1 MGLERIGKYQVVAK
15 IGEGAM
21 GEVYKA
27 RDPLLNRNVAIKTIS
42 ASLAAD
48 PQFKERFRREA
59 QSAASLNHPNIV
71 TVYEYGDDAGVTYI
85 AMEFLEGVD
94 LREAIRA
101 KALGHLGRKLEVM
114 EQISE
119 GVASAHAKG
128 IVHRDLKPGN
138 VHIQPSGHIKILDF
152 GLAKLGA
159 SELTRSGTV
168 MGTPHYMSPE
178 QLRGQKADARADVFS
193 LGAIFYEILSGQR
206 AFENQ
211 PMHEV
216 LARLRDREAVPLRK
230 RAPATPALLVDVV
243 ERAMAR
249 EPSNRFKD
257 AGELSRALVHARE
270 ELAGETLA
278 APLSP
283 EDASERTLLQ
293 SAGATILE
301 PRPKSRTSVIG
312 SSALDMGGHHE
323 PQRTMRPEATM
334 AAGPPTEIRSR
345 LGPLAVGAVVLAI
358 GAVAAVGFWLRQRT
372 VAPSGAG
379 ATAAPAA
386 QDQLGMITLDL
397 ANSKLELART
407 EYENHDYAAAAAS
420 AREALGLDPT
430 NADAKALVEQA
441 EKAQK
446 DLDAAVAEAR
456 AAAARGDTSSAT
468 AALGRVLALD
478 SRHPVAAELSQSL
491 NQSFRQQA
499 EDARRQTAASRAAA
513 DKLRASALPE
523 YVAAAKLTAE
533 ADGVFQREQFT
544 AAAQKYLASRDGFEA
559 ARRAA
564 ESRAAEAA
572 RAAEAVRLAEQAR
585 AEAARQASLNPQQ
598 PRPTYVPPAVTTTTL
613 PSARTQPS
621 AVPSI
626 APSLAPTAQP
636 TAVASASIPSPAAA
650 SASAAD
656 PRMAEIDR
664 VLTSYKHAYEALDV
678 AALRAVMDLSP
689 QQEKGLREAFKA
701 FKSYGLDI
709 TPIATSFEPDGR
721 ATVRVSRQDIING
734 QKRSPMRQVFV
745 LGRQGDGWRIV
756 SYSFEK

>member
-42 ASLAAD
+42 ASLSAD
-48 PQFKERFRREA
+48 PQFKARFVREA
-59 QSAASLNHPNIV
+59 QSAAQLNHPNIV
-71 TVYEYGDDAGVTYI
+71 TVYEFGEDAGVTYI

-152 GLAKLGA
+152 GLARLGA

-193 LGAIFYEILSGQR
+193 LGAIFYEILAGAR

-230 RAPATPALLVDVV
+230 RAPATPAPLVDIV

-293 SAGATILE
+293 AAGATILE
-301 PRPKSRTSVIG
+301 PRAKSRTTVIG
-312 SSALDMGGHHE
+312 TSALDVGGQHHE
-323 PQRTMRPEATM
+323 PHRTMRPEATM
-334 AAGPPTEIRSR
+334 AGGPATEVRRRVS
-345 LGPLAVGAVVLAI
+345 PLAVGAVALAL
-358 GAVAAVGFWLRQRT
+358 GGVVAAGFWLRQRNA
-372 VAPSGAG
+372 APSEPAV
-379 ATAAPAA
+379 TAPGV
-386 QDQLGMITLDL
+386 QDQYGMIAFDIIT
-397 ANSKLELART
+397 SKLELART
-407 EYENHDYAAAAAS
+407 DFENHDYAAAAAS
-420 AREALGLDPT
+420 AREALGYDKN
-430 NADAKALVEQA
+430 NADAKALLEKA

-456 AAAARGDTSSAT
+456 ASVARGDTKT
-468 AALGRVLALD
+468 AAAALERVLALD

-499 EDARRQTAASRAAA
+499 EDARRQTAGSRAAA
-513 DKLRASALPE
+513 DKQRASALPE
-523 YVAAAKLTAE
+523 YVAAAKLAAE
-533 ADGVFQREQFT
+533 ADAAFDREQFT
-544 AAAQKYLASRDGFEA
+544 PAAQKYLASRDGFEA

-564 ESRAAEAA
+564 ESRAVEAA
-572 RAAEAVRLAEQAR
+572 RVAEATRLAEQAR
-585 AEAARQASLNPQQ
+585 AEAAARQATLNQQ
-598 PRPTYVPPAVTTTTL
+598 LPRPTYAPPPVTTTTV
-613 PSARTQPS
+613 PSVRTQPP
-621 AVPSI
+621 ATPSI
-626 APSLAPTAQP
+626 APSLSPTTSPTAAA
-636 TAVASASIPSPAAA
+636 TASPAAA
-650 SASAAD
+650 ASTSTAD

-678 AALRAVMDLSP
+678 SALRAVMDLSP
-689 QQEKGLREAFKA
+689 QQEKGLRDAFKA

-709 TPIATSFEPDGR
+709 TPVSTTFEGDGR

>member
-119 GVASAHAKG
+119 GVASAHARG

-230 RAPATPALLVDVV
+230 RAPATPALLVDIV

-249 EPSNRFKD
+249 DPGNRFKD
-257 AGELSRALVHARE
+257 AGEMSRALVHARE

>member
-94 LREAIRA
+94 LREAIRT

-407 EYENHDYAAAAAS
+407 EYENHDYAAAAGS

>member
-48 PQFKERFRREA
+48 PQFKERFKREA

-71 TVYEYGDDAGVTYI
+71 TVYEYGDDGGVTYI

>member
-42 ASLAAD
+42 GSLAAD
-48 PQFKERFRREA
+48 PQFKERFKREA

-119 GVASAHAKG
+119 GVASAHARG

-178 QLRGQKADARADVFS
+178 QLRGLKADARADVFS

-216 LARLRDREAVPLRK
+216 LARLRDREPVPLRK
-230 RAPATPALLVDVV
+230 RAPATPALLVDIV

-249 EPSNRFKD
+249 EPGNRFKD

-293 SAGATILE
+293 AAGATIIE

-312 SSALDMGGHHE
+312 SSALDVGGHHE

-334 AAGPPTEIRSR
+334 AAGPATEIGRRPS
-345 LGPLAVGAVVLAI
+345 PLAVGAVVLAL

-372 VAPSGAG
+372 AAPSGGA

-407 EYENHDYAAAAAS
+407 EYENHDYAAAAGS

-430 NADAKALVEQA
+430 STDAKALVEQA

-456 AAAARGDTSSAT
+456 AAAARGDTSTAT
-468 AALGRVLALD
+468 
-478 SRHPVAAELSQSL
+478 
-491 NQSFRQQA
+491 
-499 EDARRQTAASRAAA
+499 
-513 DKLRASALPE
+513 
-523 YVAAAKLTAE
+523 
-533 ADGVFQREQFT
+533 
-544 AAAQKYLASRDGFEA
+544 
-559 ARRAA
+559 
-564 ESRAAEAA
+564 
-572 RAAEAVRLAEQAR
+572 
-585 AEAARQASLNPQQ
+585 
-598 PRPTYVPPAVTTTTL
+598 
-613 PSARTQPS
+613 
-621 AVPSI
+621 
-626 APSLAPTAQP
+626 
-636 TAVASASIPSPAAA
+636 
-650 SASAAD
+650 
-656 PRMAEIDR
+656 
-664 VLTSYKHAYEALDV
+664 
-678 AALRAVMDLSP
+678 
-689 QQEKGLREAFKA
+689 
-701 FKSYGLDI
+701 
-709 TPIATSFEPDGR
+709 
-721 ATVRVSRQDIING
+721 
-734 QKRSPMRQVFV
+734 
-745 LGRQGDGWRIV
+745 
-756 SYSFEK
+756 

>member
-48 PQFKERFRREA
+48 PQFKERFKREA

-119 GVASAHAKG
+119 GVASAHARG

-249 EPSNRFKD
+249 EPGNRFKD
-257 AGELSRALVHARE
+257 AGELTRALARARE

-283 EDASERTLLQ
+283 EEASERTLLQ
-293 SAGATILE
+293 AAGATIIE
-301 PRPKSRTSVIG
+301 PRPKSRTSVSG
-312 SSALDMGGHHE
+312 SSALDVGGHHE

-334 AAGPPTEIRSR
+334 AAGPPTEIRRR
-345 LGPLAVGAVVLAI
+345 LNPLAAGAAVLAL

-372 VAPSGAG
+372 AAPSGAA

-386 QDQLGMITLDL
+386 QDQLNMITFDL
-397 ANSKLELART
+397 VNSKLELARA

-420 AREALGLDPT
+420 ARAALDLDPN
-430 NADAKALVEQA
+430 NADAKALAEQA
-441 EKAQK
+441 EKAQQ

-491 NQSFRQQA
+491 NQSFHQQA
-499 EDARRQTAASRAAA
+499 EEARRQTAASRAAA

-533 ADGVFQREQFT
+533 ADTVFQREQFT

-559 ARRAA
+559 ARRMA

-572 RAAEAVRLAEQAR
+572 RAAEATRLAEQAR

-598 PRPTYVPPAVTTTTL
+598 PRPTYVPPPVTTTTV
-613 PSARTQPS
+613 PSVRTQPS

-626 APSLAPTAQP
+626 APSLAPTPLP
-636 TAVASASIPSPAAA
+636 TAAASASSPSPAAA

-664 VLTSYKHAYEALDV
+664 VLASYKHAYEALDV

-709 TPIATSFEPDGR
+709 TPIATSFEADGR

>member
-1 MGLERIGKYQVVAK
+1 MGLEQIGKYQVVAK

-42 ASLAAD
+42 GSLAAD
-48 PQFKERFRREA
+48 PQFKERFKREA

-119 GVASAHAKG
+119 GVASAHARG

-216 LARLRDREAVPLRK
+216 LARLRDREPVPLRK

-278 APLSP
+278 APLSL

-293 SAGATILE
+293 AAGATIIE
-301 PRPKSRTSVIG
+301 PRPKSRTTVIG

-334 AAGPPTEIRSR
+334 AVGPPTEIRRR
-345 LGPLAVGAVVLAI
+345 LSPLAVGAVVLAL
-358 GAVAAVGFWLRQRT
+358 GSVAAVGFWLRQRT
-372 VAPSGAG
+372 AAPSGR
-379 ATAAPAA
+379 P
-386 QDQLGMITLDL
+386 
-397 ANSKLELART
+397 ER
-407 EYENHDYAAAAAS
+407 
-420 AREALGLDPT
+420 R
-430 NADAKALVEQA
+430 
-441 EKAQK
+441 
-446 DLDAAVAEAR
+446 R
-456 AAAARGDTSSAT
+456 RRRRRTSSA
-468 AALGRVLALD
+468 
-478 SRHPVAAELSQSL
+478 
-491 NQSFRQQA
+491 
-499 EDARRQTAASRAAA
+499 
-513 DKLRASALPE
+513 
-523 YVAAAKLTAE
+523 
-533 ADGVFQREQFT
+533 
-544 AAAQKYLASRDGFEA
+544 
-559 ARRAA
+559 
-564 ESRAAEAA
+564 
-572 RAAEAVRLAEQAR
+572 
-585 AEAARQASLNPQQ
+585 
-598 PRPTYVPPAVTTTTL
+598 
-613 PSARTQPS
+613 
-621 AVPSI
+621 
-626 APSLAPTAQP
+626 
-636 TAVASASIPSPAAA
+636 
-650 SASAAD
+650 
-656 PRMAEIDR
+656 
-664 VLTSYKHAYEALDV
+664 
-678 AALRAVMDLSP
+678 
-689 QQEKGLREAFKA
+689 
-701 FKSYGLDI
+701 
-709 TPIATSFEPDGR
+709 
-721 ATVRVSRQDIING
+721 
-734 QKRSPMRQVFV
+734 
-745 LGRQGDGWRIV
+745 
-756 SYSFEK
+756 

>member
-1 MGLERIGKYQVVAK
+1 MGLEQIGKYQVVAK

-42 ASLAAD
+42 GSLAAD
-48 PQFKERFRREA
+48 PQFKERFKREA

-119 GVASAHAKG
+119 GVASAHARG

-216 LARLRDREAVPLRK
+216 LARLRDREPVPLRK
-230 RAPATPALLVDVV
+230 RAPATPALLVDIV

-249 EPSNRFKD
+249 EPGNRFKD

-293 SAGATILE
+293 AAGATIIE
-301 PRPKSRTSVIG
+301 PRPKSRTTVIG
-312 SSALDMGGHHE
+312 SSALDVGGHHE

-334 AAGPPTEIRSR
+334 AAGPATEIRRRPS
-345 LGPLAVGAVVLAI
+345 PLAVGAVVLAL

-372 VAPSGAG
+372 AATSGAL

-407 EYENHDYAAAAAS
+407 EYENHDYAAAAGS

-430 NADAKALVEQA
+430 NTDAKALVEQA

-564 ESRAAEAA
+564 EAA
-572 RAAEAVRLAEQAR
+572 RAAEAQRFADQAR

-598 PRPTYVPPAVTTTTL
+598 PRPTYVPPAVTTTTVPPARIP
-613 PSARTQPS
+613 PSA
-621 AVPSI
+621 APSI
-626 APSLAPTAQP
+626 APSLAPTAMP
-636 TAVASASIPSPAAA
+636 TAVASASSPSPAAA

-664 VLTSYKHAYEALDV
+664 VLSTYKHAYEALDV

-709 TPIATSFEPDGR
+709 TPIATSFEADGR

>member
-42 ASLAAD
+42 GSLAAD
-48 PQFKERFRREA
+48 PQFKERFKREA

-119 GVASAHAKG
+119 GVASAHARG

-230 RAPATPALLVDVV
+230 RAPATPALLVDIV

-249 EPSNRFKD
+249 EPGNRFKD

-293 SAGATILE
+293 AAGATIIE

-334 AAGPPTEIRSR
+334 AAGPATEIRRRPS
-345 LGPLAVGAVVLAI
+345 PLAVGAVVLAL
-358 GAVAAVGFWLRQRT
+358 GTVAAVGFWLRQQR
-372 VAPSGAG
+372 AAQSGAV
-379 ATAAPAA
+379 ATAVPAA

-407 EYENHDYAAAAAS
+407 EYENHDYAAAAGS

-456 AAAARGDTSSAT
+456 AAAARGDTSTAT

-523 YVAAAKLTAE
+523 YVAAAKLTGE
-533 ADGVFQREQFT
+533 ADAVFQREQFT

-572 RAAEAVRLAEQAR
+572 RAAEATRVAEQAR
-585 AEAARQASLNPQQ
+585 AEAARQASLNPQL
-598 PRPTYVPPAVTTTTL
+598 PRPTYVPPAVTTTTV
-613 PSARTQPS
+613 PPARTQPS
-621 AVPSI
+621 AAPSI
-626 APSLAPTAQP
+626 APSLAPTPLP
-636 TAVASASIPSPAAA
+636 TAVASASSPSPAAA
-650 SASAAD
+650 SASAGD

-664 VLTSYKHAYEALDV
+664 VLSSYKHAYEALDV

-709 TPIATSFEPDGR
+709 TPIATSFEADGR

-745 LGRQGDGWRIV
+745 LGRQADGWRIV

>member
-1 MGLERIGKYQVVAK
+1 MGLEQIGKYQVVAK

>member
-27 RDPLLNRNVAIKTIS
+27 RDPFLNRNVAIKTIS

-48 PQFKERFRREA
+48 PQFKERFKHEA
-59 QSAASLNHPNIV
+59 QSAAGLNHPNIV
-71 TVYEYGDDAGVTYI
+71 TVYEYGEDGGVTFI

-119 GVASAHAKG
+119 GVASAHARG

-152 GLAKLGA
+152 GLARLGE
-159 SELTRSGTV
+159 SELTRTGTV
-168 MGTPHYMSPE
+168 MGTPQYMSPE

-193 LGAIFYEILSGQR
+193 IGAIFYEILSGQR
-206 AFENQ
+206 AFESQ

-216 LARLRDREAVPLRK
+216 LARLREREPVPLRK
-230 RAPATPALLVDVV
+230 RAPATPAPLVDIV

-249 EPSNRFKD
+249 EPGNRFRD

-283 EDASERTLLQ
+283 EDAAERTLLQ
-293 SAGATILE
+293 AAGATLIE
-301 PRPKSRTSVIG
+301 PRHKPRTTVIG
-312 SSALDMGGHHE
+312 TSALDVGGHHE
-323 PQRTMRPEATM
+323 PQRTMRPDPTM
-334 AAGPPTEIRSR
+334 SVGPATEIRRRTS
-345 LGPLAVGAVVLAI
+345 PLVAGAVVLAL
-358 GAVAAVGFWLRQRT
+358 GGLVVAGIWLRQR
-372 VAPSGAG
+372 S
-379 ATAAPAA
+379 AAPGGPATTTA
-386 QDQLGMITLDL
+386 GQDQLGAIAFEVLM
-397 ANSKLELART
+397 SKLELARADFD
-407 EYENHDYAAAAAS
+407 NKDYAAAAAS
-420 AREALGLDPT
+420 AREALGFDAD
-430 NADAKALVEQA
+430 NADAKALLEKA
-441 EKAQK
+441 EKAQR

-456 AAAARGDTSSAT
+456 AAVARGDTKSAT
-468 AALGRVLALD
+468 AALERVLALD

-499 EDARRQTAASRAAA
+499 EDARRQTAASRASA
-513 DKLRASALPE
+513 DKQRASALPE
-523 YVAAAKLTAE
+523 YLAAAKLAAE
-533 ADGVFQREQFT
+533 ADAAFQGEQFT
-544 AAAQKYLASRDGFEA
+544 PAAQKYLASRDGFEA
-559 ARRAA
+559 SRKLAEARAI
-564 ESRAAEAA
+564 EAA
-572 RAAEAVRLAEQAR
+572 RAAEATRQAEQAR
-585 AEAARQASLNPQQ
+585 AEAARQATLNPQT
-598 PRPTYVPPAVTTTTL
+598 RPTYLPPPVTTPTVPTARTP
-613 PSARTQPS
+613 PSAT
-621 AVPSI
+621 PSI
-626 APSLAPTAQP
+626 APSLAPTAVP
-636 TAVASASIPSPAAA
+636 TAAATASPTAAA
-650 SASAAD
+650 STSAAAGD
-656 PRMAEIDR
+656 ARMAEIDR
-664 VLTSYKHAYEALDV
+664 VLSSYKHAYEALDV
-678 AALRAVMDLSP
+678 SALRSVMDLSP

-709 TPIATSFEPDGR
+709 TPISTSFDADGR

-745 LGRQGDGWRIV
+745 LGRQGGAWRIV

>member
-42 ASLAAD
+42 ASLAVD
-48 PQFKERFRREA
+48 PQFKERFKREA

-119 GVASAHAKG
+119 GVASAHARG

-216 LARLRDREAVPLRK
+216 LARLRDREPAPLRK
-230 RAPATPALLVDVV
+230 RAPATPALLVDIV

-293 SAGATILE
+293 AAGATIIE
-301 PRPKSRTSVIG
+301 PRPKSRTTVIG
-312 SSALDMGGHHE
+312 SSALDVGGHHE

-334 AAGPPTEIRSR
+334 AVGPPTEIRRR
-345 LGPLAVGAVVLAI
+345 LSPLAVGAVVLAL

-372 VAPSGAG
+372 AATSGAA
-379 ATAAPAA
+379 ATTAPAA
-386 QDQLGMITLDL
+386 QDQLGMITDVVVTG
-397 ANSKLELART
+397 KLELARADF
-407 EYENHDYAAAAAS
+407 ENHDYAAAAAS
-420 AREALGLDPT
+420 AREALGFDPN

-468 AALGRVLALD
+468 AALARVLALD

-499 EDARRQTAASRAAA
+499 EEARRQTAASRAAA

-533 ADGVFQREQFT
+533 ADAVFQREQFT
-544 AAAQKYLASRDGFEA
+544 PAAQKYLASRDGFQA
-559 ARRAA
+559 ARRVA

-572 RAAEAVRLAEQAR
+572 RAAEATRLAEQAR

-598 PRPTYVPPAVTTTTL
+598 PRPTYVPPAVTTTTV

-621 AVPSI
+621 AAPSI
-626 APSLAPTAQP
+626 APSLAPTPVP
-636 TAVASASIPSPAAA
+636 TAIASASSPSPTAA

-664 VLTSYKHAYEALDV
+664 VLSSYKHAYEALDV

-709 TPIATSFEPDGR
+709 TPIATSFEADGR

>member
-42 ASLAAD
+42 GSLAAD
-48 PQFKERFRREA
+48 PQFKERFKREA

-119 GVASAHAKG
+119 GVASAHARG

-216 LARLRDREAVPLRK
+216 LARLRDREPVALRK
-230 RAPATPALLVDVV
+230 RAPATPALLVDIV

-249 EPSNRFKD
+249 EPGNRFKD
-257 AGELSRALVHARE
+257 AGELSRALLHARE

-278 APLSP
+278 APPSP
-283 EDASERTLLQ
+283 QDASERTLLQ
-293 SAGATILE
+293 AAGATIIE

-334 AAGPPTEIRSR
+334 AVGPPTEIRRGVS
-345 LGPLAVGAVVLAI
+345 PLAVGAVVLAF

-372 VAPSGAG
+372 AGPSGAV

-407 EYENHDYAAAAAS
+407 EYQNHDYAAAAGS

-430 NADAKALVEQA
+430 NADAKALVEHA

-572 RAAEAVRLAEQAR
+572 RAAEATRLAEQAR

-598 PRPTYVPPAVTTTTL
+598 PRPTYVPPAVTTTTVPPARTP
-613 PSARTQPS
+613 PSA
-621 AVPSI
+621 APSI
-626 APSLAPTAQP
+626 APSLAPTPLP
-636 TAVASASIPSPAAA
+636 TVAATATPAA

-664 VLTSYKHAYEALDV
+664 VLASYRHAYEALDV

-709 TPIATSFEPDGR
+709 TPIATSFEADGR

-745 LGRQGDGWRIV
+745 LGRQADGWRIV

>member
-1 MGLERIGKYQVVAK
+1 MDLERIGKYQVVAK

-42 ASLAAD
+42 GSLAAD
-48 PQFKERFRREA
+48 PQFKERFKREA

-119 GVASAHAKG
+119 GVASAHARG

-216 LARLRDREAVPLRK
+216 LARLRDREPVPLRK
-230 RAPATPALLVDVV
+230 RTPATPALLVDIV

-249 EPSNRFKD
+249 EANNRFKD

-283 EDASERTLLQ
+283 DDDSERTLLQ
-293 SAGATILE
+293 AAGATIIE

-312 SSALDMGGHHE
+312 SSALDVGGHHE

-334 AAGPPTEIRSR
+334 AVGPPTEIRRRVS
-345 LGPLAVGAVVLAI
+345 PLAVGAVVLAL
-358 GAVAAVGFWLRQRT
+358 GAVAAVGFWLRQRA
-372 VAPSGAG
+372 APSGAA
-379 ATAAPAA
+379 ATAALAA
-386 QDQLGMITLDL
+386 QDQLGMITDVVVTG
-397 ANSKLELART
+397 KLELARADF
-407 EYENHDYAAAAAS
+407 ENHDYAAAAAS
-420 AREALGLDPT
+420 AREALGFDPN

-491 NQSFRQQA
+491 NQAFRQQA

-523 YVAAAKLTAE
+523 YVAAAKLTVE
-533 ADGVFQREQFT
+533 ADAVFQREQFT
-544 AAAQKYLASRDGFEA
+544 PAAQKYLASRDGFEA
-559 ARRAA
+559 ARRVA

-572 RAAEAVRLAEQAR
+572 RAVEATRQAEQAR

-598 PRPTYVPPAVTTTTL
+598 PRPTYVPPAVTTTTV
-613 PSARTQPS
+613 PSARIQPS
-621 AVPSI
+621 AAPSI
-626 APSLAPTAQP
+626 APSLAPTPLP
-636 TAVASASIPSPAAA
+636 TAVASASSPSPAAA

-664 VLTSYKHAYEALDV
+664 VLSTYKHAYEALDV

>member
-119 GVASAHAKG
+119 GVASAHARG

-206 AFENQ
+206 AFANQ

-230 RAPATPALLVDVV
+230 HAPATPALLVDIV

-257 AGELSRALVHARE
+257 AGELSRALVHAHE

-293 SAGATILE
+293 AAGATIIE

-334 AAGPPTEIRSR
+334 AAGPPTEIRRR
-345 LGPLAVGAVVLAI
+345 LSPLAVGAVVLAL

-372 VAPSGAG
+372 AAPSGAA

-397 ANSKLELART
+397 ANSKLELARA
-407 EYENHDYAAAAAS
+407 EFENHDYAAAATS
-420 AREALGLDPT
+420 ARDALGLDPS
-430 NADAKALVEQA
+430 NADAKALVGQA
-441 EKAQK
+441 EKTQK
-446 DLDAAVAEAR
+446 DLDASVAEAR
-456 AAAARGDTSSAT
+456 AAVARGDTSSAT

-499 EDARRQTAASRAAA
+499 EEARRQTAASRAAA

-523 YVAAAKLTAE
+523 YTAAAKLTAE
-533 ADGVFQREQFT
+533 ADAVFQREQFT
-544 AAAQKYLASRDGFEA
+544 PAAQKYLASRDGFEA
-559 ARRAA
+559 ARRVA

-572 RAAEAVRLAEQAR
+572 RAAEATRLAEQAR

-598 PRPTYVPPAVTTTTL
+598 PRPTYVPPPVTTTTV
-613 PSARTQPS
+613 PPVRTQPS
-621 AVPSI
+621 AAPSI
-626 APSLAPTAQP
+626 APSLAPTTQP
-636 TAVASASIPSPAAA
+636 TAVATTSSPSPAAA

-664 VLTSYKHAYEALDV
+664 VLASYKHAYEALDV

-701 FKSYGLDI
+701 FKSYGLNI
-709 TPIATSFEPDGR
+709 TPIATSFEADGR